1 MRYQSLQ
8 ELFLI
13 ELIVELK
20 VLHQSYKEM
29 QNLKDFVANFAQFM
43 GRNQIDQFLNHLLQ
57 I

>member
-8 ELFLI
+8 EFILI

-20 VLHQSYKEM
+20 VLHQSYKEK
-29 QNLKDFVANFAQFM
+29 QNLKDFVVYFAQFIES
-43 GRNQIDQFLNHLLQ
+43 NQINQFLNHLLQ